1 MSLIYCVS
9 SGKGGVGK
17 TLSSV
22 HFAVSL
28 QKTGKSVLIVD
39 GDVGLS
45 NVDVVMGITPRYNI
59 IDVLNGSIEAW
70 DALED
75 GPLGIKILHGGSGL
89 SQISSLTE
97 TDKLMAISHI
107 KSLAEH
113 FDVTII
119 DAGAGI
125 SQTVLEMNRLADL
138 NVVVTTPEAHA
149 MTDAYALVKVL
160 KETKSAKTIS
170 ILVNQARTADEGENA
185 YLRIAGVAEKFLGV
199 RPSFLGSVP
208 SDPQVSALLR
218 RRNNGASFSLQ
229 TLAGSAWARISH
241 KFSEAVADSSHRLSS
256 NSLGTRL
263 DF

>member
-1 MSLIYCVS
+1 VSVIYCVS

-22 HFAVSL
+22 HFALSL

-45 NVDVVMGITPRYNI
+45 NVDVVMGVTPRYNI
-59 IDVLNGSIEAW
+59 VDVLNGEVEAIN
-70 DALED
+70 ALED
-75 GPLGIKILHGGSGL
+75 GPFGIKILHGGSGL

-107 KSLAEH
+107 KSLSEH

-125 SQTVLEMNRLADL
+125 SQTVLEMNRIADL

-149 MTDAYALVKVL
+149 MTDAYALMKVL
-160 KETKSAKTIS
+160 KETKSAKAIS
-170 ILVNQARTADEGENA
+170 ILVNQSRTIDEGENA
-185 YLRIAGVAEKFLGV
+185 YLRIASVAEKFLGV
-199 RPSFLGSVP
+199 KPSYLGSVP
-208 SDPQVSALLR
+208 ADPQVSALLR
-218 RRNNGASFSLQ
+218 RRSKGSSFSLQ
-229 TLAGSAWARISH
+229 TLAGSAWARIAH
-241 KFSEAVADSSHRLSS
+241 KFSEAVSDPRSRPSTEYIGGPLEY
-256 NSLGTRL
+256 
-263 DF
+263 